1 MTFLKRFI
9 DRLYFSM
16 TTILFNQKVVDSTI
30 KTGFSNKKPTKK
42 ISHNFLN
49 YNTIS
54 GFTAFDSLPKAMKI
68 SFIDLLMKCWGSPRK
83 HTTHAECFVLTKG
96 YLRKVLK
103 GQFDKLNK
111 LAGSPFVQ
119 VVKSSYT
126 SHSALGWQ
134 LSPEISSQLE
144 RFFDPS
150 RAKLEQLV
158 DAKIVITPIGK
169 AIRSITDTGGNTKH
183 KFMMNSNIQVNHDK
197 LYTLGKCANAFLADD
212 FDSCPDDMLSLYQD
226 WSKNRIE
233 NTERV
238 KLIKKQAA
246 MLCYLASLAE
256 TNDNRVTLL
265 YQEISSGR
273 LYGYGVA
280 NLQACVREVRKAAL
294 FNQVDI
300 DIENCHYSL
309 LSQMASRI
317 GLETPAMD
325 YYIAN
330 KAEVRASVAKALCVP
345 QNDVKRC
352 FISLIYG
359 ASSSYDAYDANSKKS
374 KREITEMGQILGDKA
389 THTAFIEHNL
399 VKGLIDDIKA
409 ASKAVVDSRIA
420 STTKCGRLVNDF
432 QKEWIVPAKMTS
444 QAYRES
450 MAHVLQGAEAL
461 ILNTMCTTLNGLGV
475 EISCLQH
482 DGITCQQITPAQLQI
497 VTNEVLKNTGYVIRL
512 ESENLNSF

>member
-1 MTFLKRFI
+1 
-9 DRLYFSM
+9 M

-144 RFFDPS
+144 RFFDPN
-150 RAKLEQLV
+150 REKLEQLV
-158 DAKIVITPIGK
+158 DAKIVITPIGR
-169 AIRSITDTGGNTKH
+169 AIKSITDTGGNTKH

-212 FDSCPDDMLSLYQD
+212 FDSCPDDMISLYQD

-238 KLIKKQAA
+238 KLIKKQTAV
-246 MLCYLASLAE
+246 LCYLASLAE
-256 TNDNRVTLL
+256 TNDNRVTFL
-265 YQEISSGR
+265 YQEISTGR
-273 LYGYGVA
+273 LYGVGVA

-294 FNQVDI
+294 FGQVDI

-325 YYIAN
+325 YYIAH
-330 KAEVRASVAKALCVP
+330 KAEVRASVAEALCVP

-359 ASSSYDAYDANSKKS
+359 ASSSYDAYDANSKNKG
-374 KREITEMGQILGDKA
+374 KREVTEMGKILGDKA
-389 THTAFIEHNL
+389 THTAFIEHEL

-409 ASKAVVDSRIA
+409 ASKAVVNNRIA
-420 STTKCGRLVNDF
+420 STAKCGRLVNDF
-432 QKEWIVPAKMTS
+432 KREWIVPAKMTS

-482 DGITCQQITPAQLQI
+482 DGITCQQITPEQLQI

-512 ESENLNSF
+512 ESEKLNSF